1 MNRID
6 ELKTRMDE
14 LNRQILGLKAK
25 RDHTANIYNEKIHEL
40 DEQIDELRKQRNMEI
55 KPYEQQIK
63 ALNNEH
69 NKLHNELDEL
79 VMKEAWKKFQETG
92 EITQEAIR
100 MLGFRPDTEI
110 DIETKGHKLQNG
122 IHIVRIEQ
130 NDTGEIYIRHIAFY
144 KGKLIGMWVRRKAE
158 HQGDET
164 YPYAFI
170 ELENDM
176 IPQRYNEYLNNGH
189 LKRVKAF
196 DELLTDEQGNL
207 FRMSEKDDETHR
219 YHRIKYNEWRK
230 ALKNL
235 TQEQLENAV
244 GIDIMDK
251 TNRKYLIETDWMWW

>member
-79 VMKEAWKKFQETG
+79 VMQEAWEKFQQTG
-92 EITQEAIR
+92 KITEEAIR
-100 MLGFRPDTEI
+100 ILGFRPDTQI

-170 ELENDM
+170 EVNDYK
-176 IPQRYNEYLNNGH
+176 IPRYKKKGH
-189 LKRVKAF
+189 SKPIF
-196 DELLTDEQGNL
+196 DTL
-207 FRMSEKDDETHR
+207 FIDDDRNTFRESKTPNSLSPYR
-219 YHRIKYNEWRK
+219 YHAIKYNEWRSM
-230 ALKNL
+230 LKTL
-235 TQEQLENAV
+235 TKEELENAV